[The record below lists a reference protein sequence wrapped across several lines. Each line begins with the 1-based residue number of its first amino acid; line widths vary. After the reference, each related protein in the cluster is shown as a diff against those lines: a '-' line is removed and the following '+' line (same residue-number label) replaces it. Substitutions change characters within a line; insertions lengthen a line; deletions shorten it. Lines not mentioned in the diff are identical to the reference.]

1 MTLLQDQRGPL
12 APDLVDTPVTDIVGI
27 TPPALDSDTQA
38 LLASWLH
45 GRSPHSTRAYQA
57 NAGRFLA
64 FVATPLP
71 AVTLADLQRYAD
83 SLAQDDLAPASQ
95 ARMLAAVKSL
105 LTFAH
110 TTGFIPYNVG
120 RGLRLPGVRGR
131 LAERIPTEEQ
141 VLSLLAHEPNR
152 RNHALIRL
160 LYAAG
165 LRLSEACSLCWR
177 DLAPRGEAGQVT
189 VWGKGEKERTVLL
202 TAGTWAELQALRSAS
217 AAADDPVFRSR
228 HGRPLSPTQAWRV
241 VKAAAKRAGL
251 ASAPAF
257 SPHWLRHAHASHALD
272 RGAPIS
278 LVRDGLGHAS
288 LATTSRYTHARPGDG
303 VGTYL
308 PI

>member
-1 MTLLQDQRGPL
+1 MTVMHDGGTTI
-12 APDLVDTPVTDIVGI
+12 APRPAPQTAVVG
-27 TPPALDSDTQA
+27 TTCSADDERA
-38 LLASWLH
+38 LLTSWLH

-57 NAGRFLA
+57 NIARFLA
-64 FVATPLP
+64 YVDKPLA
-71 AVTLADLQRYAD
+71 AVTLADLQDYAD
-83 SLAQDDLAPASQ
+83 TLVAAGLAPASQ

-105 LTFAH
+105 LSFAH
-110 TTGFIPYNVG
+110 TTGYLPFNPG

-131 LAERIPTEEQ
+131 LAERIPSEED

-152 RNHALIRL
+152 RNHVLIRL

-165 LRLSEACSLCWR
+165 LRLSEACALRWR
-177 DLAPRGEAGQVT
+177 DLQPRGAVGQVT
-189 VWGKGEKERTVLL
+189 VWGKGEKERAVLL
-202 TAGTWAELQALRSAS
+202 TEGTWRELMALRPTDAPPD
-217 AAADDPVFRSR
+217 APVFRSR
-228 HGRPLSPTQAWRV
+228 QGHPLSSTQAWRV
-241 VKAAAKRAGL
+241 VKAAATRAGL

-278 LVRDGLGHAS
+278 LVREGLGHAS